1 MSRLGET
8 EKKKNRIC
16 PEEVSG
22 VVLSMFALL
31 NLWSWL
37 ASSSR
42 EP

>member
-22 VVLSMFALL
+22 VVLIHVRVAESLE
-31 NLWSWL
+31 L
-37 ASSSR
+37 AD
-42 EP
+42 